1 MAESR
6 RARPR
11 RGEPRIGLVPVLV
24 VSLLAGVVGV
34 LPPAASASARVRPQV
49 QSCPPSE
56 QFLKSS
62 QGRGFYG
69 TGQTA
74 WVYNYNTNGL
84 SKTLTTS
91 TGNTIGYS
99 LQASQSVNAGVIFA
113 SADASFSEG
122 VTYTHDDSSTQS
134 TTVYNIPIGEYGII
148 QIGNEMG
155 IVKGTYE
162 VINSYCQI
170 SQKTYVTGIFPL
182 DQPSGTAGGYNTT
195 STPPWPQ
202 SRVVSS

>member
-1 MAESR
+1 MAETPDVQRHRSALR
-6 RARPR
+6 CGIVA
-11 RGEPRIGLVPVLV
+11 V
-24 VSLLAGVVGV
+24 LLAPALVALVGATPAGASTGGGVEPHVK
-34 LPPAASASARVRPQV
+34 
-49 QSCPPSE
+49 SCPPSE

-62 QGRGFYG
+62 QSQRFYG
-69 TGQTA
+69 TGQIA
-74 WVYNYNTNGL
+74 WVYNYNTSGL

-91 TGNTIGYS
+91 TSNTIGFS
-99 LQASQSVNAGVIFA
+99 LQATQSVDAGVIFA

-122 VTYTHDDSSTQS
+122 VSYEHDDTSTQS

-148 QIGNEMG
+148 QIGNQMG

-170 SQKTYVTGIFPL
+170 SQETYVTGIFPL
-182 DQPSGTAGGYNTT
+182 SQPSGTAGGYNTT
-195 STPPWPQ
+195 SSPPWPQ